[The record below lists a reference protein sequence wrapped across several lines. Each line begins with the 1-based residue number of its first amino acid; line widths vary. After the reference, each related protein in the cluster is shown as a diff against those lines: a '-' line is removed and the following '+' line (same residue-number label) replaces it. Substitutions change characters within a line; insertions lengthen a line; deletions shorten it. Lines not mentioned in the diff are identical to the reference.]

1 MDIGFDKKNWR
12 GAPAPRRLGGAAGTP
27 EWHDLRTRLSTV
39 RAARRALAGQNTV
52 GGTVSAG
59 SFDRASAQ
67 ALADYDNSL
76 AAVNVTFWADG
87 KPDRIMDSIAAGKT
101 SPGDRG

>member
-1 MDIGFDKKNWR
+1 MPG
-12 GAPAPRRLGGAAGTP
+12 
-27 EWHDLRTRLSTV
+27 WHELRTRLSTV
-39 RAARRALAGQNTV
+39 RVARRAMTPDASPGLAGPNSV
-52 GGTVSAG
+52 RGTVPAG

-76 AAVNVTFWADG
+76 AAVNVTLWADG
-87 KPDRIMDSIAAGKT
+87 KPDRIMDSIAAGQT

>member
-1 MDIGFDKKNWR
+1 MDIGFDHNSWR
-12 GAPAPRRLGGAAGTP
+12 SAPAPMRLGGTAGAP
-27 EWHDLRTRLSTV
+27 EWLELRTRLSTV
-39 RAARRALAGQNTV
+39 RAARCALARQEIAGS
-52 GGTVSAG
+52 TVSAG

-87 KPDRIMDSIAAGKT
+87 KPHRIMDSIAAGEI